1 MGDSFLSRI
10 PTVESQLEES
20 NPELIAR
27 LEQAKIAYKE
37 KFGKDLPITSKV
49 RTREEQQDLYNR
61 WKKKEK
67 GIYMPL
73 NPADYPNQKIFH
85 TDAADISTEV
95 PDAFLKEFGLHRPL
109 GKNDPV
115 HTVIDPSFKKAAV
128 EKTTEIVPTTQDDFL
143 SRIPSEEQL
152 EKIKL
157 SEPTES
163 IEREYKPGYF
173 NPNLVAQ
180 GERAREAGGGN
191 LQPIVEG
198 VTNALGGMSFEDW
211 KKESLIANMLKYGA
225 GSMPIIGDE
234 QLKEE
239 GRQKLLQTGEA
250 AINALSN
257 PRETLQAIS
266 QQEPGELLGQMIKG
280 GIYDAPLG
288 LATKPITSAVS
299 AVAKP
304 VMSAAGKALTPVGEG
319 FDSLQ
324 EAFQKL
330 KPPTKAEVTLE
341 GANYRPDLDTQMSGV
356 GAANADLTTRLE
368 EAISRANPEKQN
380 LLKQLSLKNLTEQD
394 LKAIETHNKFDK
406 FNMTPTEGQALQD
419 TTKMSNEFN
428 ARKQDP
434 NLQERFEERDPKL
447 IEGFNKIRETVAP
460 DVYESNPA
468 KLANA
473 GLEKMKQNYLIRN
486 KNEELLYKN
495 LADANGGNLPFNISD
510 LKNTIDTQLKKDKA
524 YRATIDNPIYKE
536 LEDQMALGTM
546 TYDDMIHY
554 RTRLSA
560 AMRSS
565 KDGNVTHG
573 LGVIYDKLHE
583 MPLPENLAHL
593 RPLDDAARNAFKQH
607 KELQKSN
614 PAYKAAINDTR
625 TDAEINSGILH
636 PAANT
641 FLDKFYGRDTP
652 QVEINRLL
660 NEIGVDSLE
669 HQSLNAATIDK
680 IKRASGVKGEFGNE
694 SGTISQAA
702 LSDQLNKIYG
712 NNLPTMF
719 KQDHIKDL
727 KDLSDVATL
736 TEPRKG
742 VHSVN
747 TSNSEILAQENRA
760 KTAAK
765 ETASKIGAGIAEAGI
780 NAKLPGVGTIGRS
793 ILKGRAEQKALDL
806 EKIKKA
812 EESKRRL
819 SPIAGIGTK
828 LQDIG
833 KE

>member
-10 PTVESQLEES
+10 PTVEGQLEES
-20 NPELIAR
+20 NSELIAR

-49 RTREEQQDLYNR
+49 RTREQQKDLYNR
-61 WKKKEK
+61 WKKGEK

-257 PRETLQAIS
+257 PRETLQAIG

-319 FDSLQ
+319 FGSLQ

-356 GAANADLTTRLE
+356 GAANVTKE
-368 EAISRANPEKQN
+368 NIFNH
-380 LLKQLSLKNLTEQD
+380 
-394 LKAIETHNKFDK
+394 AIETVSPELANDLKLQFKNKDYHLL
-406 FNMTPTEGQALQD
+406 NENALNAHIEADSLPIPIRLTEGQATGDAALI
-419 TTKMSNEFN
+419 SEERN
-428 ARKQDP
+428 ARRANPQTVARL
-434 NLQERFEERDPKL
+434 NEQNKL
-447 IEGFNKIRETVAP
+447 LKDNAFLIKEQVAP
-460 DVYESNPA
+460 DINTVNHV
-468 KLANA
+468 
-473 GLEKMKQNYLIRN
+473 
-486 KNEELLYKN
+486 
-495 LADANGGNLPFNISD
+495 ADANEIINSVNKIKESNKLA
-510 LKNTIDTQLKKDKA
+510 TQTA
-524 YRATIDNPIYKE
+524 YKE
-536 LEDQMALGTM
+536 LENANGGKLPIDSQLFAKNANEALSIG
-546 TYDDMIHY
+546 DDVEFLPPTIKNRLDAYSNGKEMNFNQFENL
-554 RTRLSA
+554 RTQIANESRKASRSGDGNAVHALSLVREELEKLPLTGETAELKPLADKARLSA
-560 AMRSS
+560 KKDFKLERENPLYKDVVNDKADTKDLIQKHIFGS
-565 KDGNVTHG
+565 KNKEFAKNIELLSDN
-573 LGVIYDKLHE
+573 
-583 MPLPENLAHL
+583 PEALKHL
-593 RPLDDAARNAFKQH
+593 RSGTIDYITSSATDASGNFSTATFNKLIKNLDDNGKLDALFG
-607 KELQKSN
+607 
-614 PAYKAAINDTR
+614 
-625 TDAEINSGILH
+625 TDAELIRKL
-636 PAANT
+636 
-641 FLDKFYGRDTP
+641 GRTG
-652 QVEINRLL
+652 Q
-660 NEIGVDSLE
+660 
-669 HQSLNAATIDK
+669 K
-680 IKRASGVKGEFGNE
+680 IEARPKGSYVNE
-694 SGTISQAA
+694 SNTSVAQQVGEKAKSVVENAV
-702 LSDQLNKIYG
+702 N
-712 NNLPTMF
+712 
-719 KQDHIKDL
+719 
-727 KDLSDVATL
+727 VAT
-736 TEPRKG
+736 
-742 VHSVN
+742 S
-747 TSNSEILAQENRA
+747 
-760 KTAAK
+760 KT
-765 ETASKIGAGIAEAGI
+765 GI
-780 NAKLPGVGTIGRS
+780 PVGTVARNQF
-793 ILKGRAEQKALDL
+793 KR
-806 EKIKKA
+806 IKENKRIN
-812 EESKRRL
+812 ESLRP
-819 SPIAGIGTK
+819 SAGTK
-828 LQDIG
+828 LQNIG

>member
-10 PTVESQLEES
+10 PTVEGQLEES

-49 RTREEQQDLYNR
+49 RTREQQKDLYNR
-61 WKKKEK
+61 WKKGEK

-257 PRETLQAIS
+257 PIETLQAIG

-319 FDSLQ
+319 FGSLQ

-356 GAANADLTTRLE
+356 GAANVTKE
-368 EAISRANPEKQN
+368 NIFNH
-380 LLKQLSLKNLTEQD
+380 
-394 LKAIETHNKFDK
+394 AIETVSPELANDLKLQFKNKDYHLL
-406 FNMTPTEGQALQD
+406 NENALNAHIEADSLPIPIRLTEGQATGDAALI
-419 TTKMSNEFN
+419 SEERN
-428 ARKQDP
+428 ARRANPQTVARL
-434 NLQERFEERDPKL
+434 NEQNKL
-447 IEGFNKIRETVAP
+447 LKDNAFLIKEQVAP
-460 DVYESNPA
+460 DINTVNHV
-468 KLANA
+468 
-473 GLEKMKQNYLIRN
+473 
-486 KNEELLYKN
+486 
-495 LADANGGNLPFNISD
+495 ADANEI
-510 LKNTIDTQLKKDKA
+510 
-524 YRATIDNPIYKE
+524 
-536 LEDQMALGTM
+536 
-546 TYDDMIHY
+546 
-554 RTRLSA
+554 
-560 AMRSS
+560 
-565 KDGNVTHG
+565 
-573 LGVIYDKLHE
+573 
-583 MPLPENLAHL
+583 
-593 RPLDDAARNAFKQH
+593 
-607 KELQKSN
+607 
-614 PAYKAAINDTR
+614 
-625 TDAEINSGILH
+625 INSV
-636 PAANT
+636 N
-641 FLDKFYGRDTP
+641 
-652 QVEINRLL
+652 
-660 NEIGVDSLE
+660 
-669 HQSLNAATIDK
+669 K
-680 IKRASGVKGEFGNE
+680 IK
-694 SGTISQAA
+694 
-702 LSDQLNKIYG
+702 
-712 NNLPTMF
+712 
-719 KQDHIKDL
+719 
-727 KDLSDVATL
+727 
-736 TEPRKG
+736 
-742 VHSVN
+742 
-747 TSNSEILAQENRA
+747 
-760 KTAAK
+760 
-765 ETASKIGAGIAEAGI
+765 
-780 NAKLPGVGTIGRS
+780 
-793 ILKGRAEQKALDL
+793 
-806 EKIKKA
+806 
-812 EESKRRL
+812 
-819 SPIAGIGTK
+819 
-828 LQDIG
+828 
-833 KE
+833 